1 MEYAT
6 SPMMSLKVGIKR
18 KRVQISDSLS
28 FNHLGVESSRQPKMN
43 RKIPKTTFSVTFM
56 TAQMISNNVP
66 MIIIFSS
73 KVLRF
78 FRLCK
83 PLLEEIL
90 YTRRSFLQIPRK
102 DIEHPRHIDI
112 TLAFWLRLLVPDI
125 FPPERFIE
133 QLPPD
138 QRQCLI
144 CIPSSE

>member
-1 MEYAT
+1 
-6 SPMMSLKVGIKR
+6 MSLKVGIKR

-83 PLLEEIL
+83 PLLEHP
-90 YTRRSFLQIPRK
+90 QIIPADPPKGHRTPTSHRYNPRVLAAAAG
-102 DIEHPRHIDI
+102 PGHISARAI
-112 TLAFWLRLLVPDI
+112 H
-125 FPPERFIE
+125 
-133 QLPPD
+133 
-138 QRQCLI
+138 
-144 CIPSSE
+144 